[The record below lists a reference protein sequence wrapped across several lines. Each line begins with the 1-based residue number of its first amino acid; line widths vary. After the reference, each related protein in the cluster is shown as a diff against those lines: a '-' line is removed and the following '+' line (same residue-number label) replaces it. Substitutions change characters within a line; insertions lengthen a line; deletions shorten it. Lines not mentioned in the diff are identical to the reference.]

1 MKFLFIVQGEGR
13 GHLTQAITLEDML
26 QRNGHEVVE
35 VLVGKSSS
43 RTLPGFFNR
52 SIHAP
57 VKRFISPNFLP
68 TTDNKRVN
76 LKKSLAYNLLK
87 LPEYFRSMYYINQRI
102 KETGAEV
109 VINFYELL
117 TGLTYAFFRPSVP
130 YICIGHQYLFLHR
143 DFQFPDKSPVQLW
156 MLRFFTRM
164 TALRSSKKLALSFRE
179 MERDDEHQIV
189 VVPPLIRREITAIQ
203 PEEGNYIH
211 GYMVNAGFA
220 DTVDAMSS
228 YAERER
234 RLEILKDPH
243 TGAFAII
250 GLCCYFL
257 ANIGI
262 WSEIGEKKLLVACCI
277 FAFSRAMS
285 GLAVV
290 SFKAAKNSGL
300 LRTFQDGA
308 AKRRVRVVMMLWAVL
323 TAFILLKISPAA
335 GTAALA
341 MGIAIYVYY
350 YLFSRKYFGGTTG
363 DLAGYFLQLCELGM
377 LAGIMLAG

>member
-117 TGLTYAFFRPSVP
+117 TGLPMRSSVP
-130 YICIGHQYLFLHR
+130 LFRIFVLDINICFYIVIFSFR
-143 DFQFPDKSPVQLW
+143 IRV
-156 MLRFFTRM
+156 
-164 TALRSSKKLALSFRE
+164 RSSY
-179 MERDDEHQIV
+179 
-189 VVPPLIRREITAIQ
+189 
-203 PEEGNYIH
+203 G
-211 GYMVNAGFA
+211 
-220 DTVDAMSS
+220 
-228 YAERER
+228 
-234 RLEILKDPH
+234 
-243 TGAFAII
+243 
-250 GLCCYFL
+250 CC
-257 ANIGI
+257 
-262 WSEIGEKKLLVACCI
+262 
-277 FAFSRAMS
+277 
-285 GLAVV
+285 V
-290 SFKAAKNSGL
+290 SL
-300 LRTFQDGA
+300 H
-308 AKRRVRVVMMLWAVL
+308 
-323 TAFILLKISPAA
+323 
-335 GTAALA
+335 
-341 MGIAIYVYY
+341 
-350 YLFSRKYFGGTTG
+350 
-363 DLAGYFLQLCELGM
+363 E
-377 LAGIMLAG
+377 

>member
-130 YICIGHQYLFLHR
+130 YICMGHQYLFLHR

-308 AKRRVRVVMMLWAVL
+308 AKRRVRVGMMLWAVL